1 MNVSGLGYRHNIPF
15 KKLSS
20 GFNNLSRRV
29 DEDRTHHA
37 EASNAPPPFSLPRSL
52 LEKTICQ

>member
-1 MNVSGLGYRHNIPF
+1 MTMNVSGLGYRHNIPF

-20 GFNNLSRRV
+20 GFNSRV
-29 DEDRTHHA
+29 GEDRTHHA

-52 LEKTICQ
+52 LEKTTCQ